1 MPINDSSAAA
11 GIVLLFEVGTPP
23 HDGIRKP
30 ERCNL
35 YGALS
40 LARRP
45 RAGDYAQ
52 SSKPRPRGTSLAEGE
67 LGNDCKFDAT
77 RQPPRSRRGTSEPPQ
92 ELSRCAARDE
102 AKRRAV
108 ALRPAPAWALAQ
120 QPGRAGPPPD
130 QAPDPAHARLSGL
143 LDGEADAGRHR
154 SNGDASQGTSA
165 CRAQG

>member
-23 HDGIRKP
+23 HDGVRKP

-35 YGALS
+35 YGALT

-52 SSKPRPRGTSLAEGE
+52 SSEPRPRGTSLAEGE

-77 RQPPRSRRGTSEPPQ
+77 RPPPRSRRGTSETRCHPPTCDA
-92 ELSRCAARDE
+92 EIIPSLRATATVAR
-102 AKRRAV
+102 RR
-108 ALRPAPAWALAQ
+108 P
-120 QPGRAGPPPD
+120 
-130 QAPDPAHARLSGL
+130 
-143 LDGEADAGRHR
+143 
-154 SNGDASQGTSA
+154 
-165 CRAQG
+165 